1 MGLHLVWSSNSYKA
15 FNLKFVQQSNEYFI
29 WEIFQLACINC
40 ENGKKEQAC
49 TLHILNC
56 TTEGKLSTNG
66 TTYVEVCI
74 VEQRFCTFVCTFD
87 CTHAFGTNT
96 LCKNMHFADVLAQ
109 LENKWQKWCWGML
122 AGRLG
127 CVPLRGCGMTKRQ
140 MLSVTEAPIN
150 TPAIWHPCSR

>member
-1 MGLHLVWSSNSYKA
+1 MGLQLVWSSNSFKA
-15 FNLKFVQQSNEYFI
+15 SVQQSKEYFI

-49 TLHILNC
+49 TFWNLKLNRRKVEHKWHNLCWGMHSRAKVLHICLHIWLH
-56 TTEGKLSTNG
+56 T
-66 TTYVEVCI
+66 CI
-74 VEQRFCTFVCTFD
+74 LHKYLVQKYAFCRY
-87 CTHAFGTNT
+87 
-96 LCKNMHFADVLAQ
+96 VLAQ